1 MSKKKQRVVVLKK
14 IGRLL
19 YDYLIPKQIIG
30 TADALN
36 KEQLNAISQRKTVSQ
51 LLFYRTYEE
60 EDTGASSP
68 MGIYTMADGR
78 EGVVFEVTP
87 PAYLSENIENKIISM
102 LSAIVKDETVVTI
115 NTFASSNIKE
125 YLDSF
130 RESHSL
136 KRKTNLE
143 NPDVIQDYVDN
154 KLHNFNEWRT
164 KSILGRDADFR
175 IRNFRHT
182 ISILFPYD
190 CERNIIREQYYQI
203 LGMLNEISGKNM
215 PASSLIPLLKEFVN
229 PELDE
234 YSQSNDTVTKINTQ
248 ITKGARIRVD
258 DESGILHFGKN
269 EKWIGKV
276 LTTDKFPPEMDLF
289 TYQNAF
295 FDAMGNDNQ
304 MHIPS
309 PFMLSLTIKFTDVEK
324 KRKSA
329 LSKAR
334 HNYKHTSALGYRME
348 KIFPEIKAL
357 KNESESVIE
366 NIDTHGEIPV
376 EGKWDLFI
384 CDSNL
389 DNLNRSVG
397 AIKNSFES
405 LPGRW
410 LLKEESFS
418 MIAYHI
424 FLQSFPLNYME
435 RIQDNIKKMDMLF
448 KSNNAQ
454 IAPLISDFKG
464 LGTVP
469 THFYI
474 GRTGQL
480 LSVDF
485 FASLQNYNVV
495 VIGPQGSGKS
505 MFTND
510 FCANG
515 LAAGWDIRLVDFGRS
530 YLGFCNL
537 VGGQFL
543 EFQSNNEKCL
553 NFFTHMN
560 TKIIY
565 NENEK
570 EEEVIHEDEY
580 DTTVPVIGLMMGV
593 SLKNIYKL
601 EETSNMEKLK
611 LTNMS
616 RYVIKALD
624 YAWSIKGRNAGMRE
638 VSEGLQKFRDDM
650 KEKDNEGDNEAY
662 SLLSQMI
669 VGLENYS
676 SPRGPYYK
684 YYNGTNNINI
694 KSKFLITELDD
705 ISDSAVMPVIA
716 MGILQRMAQEAF
728 IEYGKDKNTSR
739 VIGVDEAWKVIDSEI
754 FVNFLEDFARRIRKY
769 NGITIL
775 VSQRIADFFGNS
787 AAATIFET
795 ASYKIFLP
803 NEKSAIDSAI
813 SKKYLSMNSFQS
825 NLMKS
830 VISKKPHYNEILFN
844 YGNAQF
850 VALLKLTADDYW
862 TFTSDPK
869 DRATIANVINSRG
882 YSSTDAIW
890 YLARKTEK
898 MKEEEILYKME
909 QRKNRTNRKIN
920 WDEFFNNTI
929 YNDSIKVVKQY
940 IYDISDEVPT
950 IIGKELLMRIENEGI
965 MYPNSFFKSAAKEK
979 NVYLDL
985 TKRFI
990 EKCFFFIKTLEG
1002 KTEKVSIN
1010 LDIEEIK
1017 NQKFKDFLFESIA
1030 TLGNCKSKLIFDFI
1044 LDYETKENIEI
1055 LLSFS
1060 NELKELG
1067 IGIAFDNIDFSQL
1080 DVRTLIETKPTQYKI
1095 NIEDIKEI
1103 LKDKMNLTYAKNLL
1117 YSLIS
1122 NNKES
1127 GALTIFVK
1135 VETEEDLELAKEF
1148 NVNYVQG
1155 FMYGQPQFID

>member
-1 MSKKKQRVVVLKK
+1 MSRKKDRFKFLKRT
-14 IGRLL
+14 GRLL
-19 YDYLIPKQIIG
+19 YDYLIPKEVLG
-30 TADALN
+30 SAEALN
-36 KEQLNAISQRKTVSQ
+36 KEQLDALSQRKTISQ

-68 MGIYTMADGR
+68 IGIYTMADGR

-87 PAYLSENIENKIISM
+87 PAYLSENIENRIISM
-102 LSAIVKDETVVTI
+102 LSAIVKDDTVITI
-115 NTFASSNIKE
+115 NTFASRNIKE

-136 KRKTNLE
+136 KKKINLE
-143 NPDVIQDYVDN
+143 NPDVIQEYVDN
-154 KLHNFNEWRT
+154 KLHNLNEWRT
-164 KSILGRDADFR
+164 KSIQGRDADFR

-182 ISILFPYD
+182 IAILFPYD
-190 CERNIIREQYYQI
+190 CEKNIIREQFYQI
-203 LGMLNEISGKNM
+203 LGMLSEIDGRNM

-234 YSQSNDTVTKINTQ
+234 YIKSNDTVTKINTQ

-269 EKWIGKV
+269 ETWMGKV

-289 TYQNAF
+289 SYQNAF

-309 PFMLSLTIKFTDVEK
+309 PFMLSLTIKFTDVER

-334 HNYKHTSALGYRME
+334 HNYKNTASLGPRME

-357 KNESESVIE
+357 KNESEAVID
-366 NIDTHGEIPV
+366 NIDKHGEIPV
-376 EGKWDLFI
+376 DGKWDLFI

-410 LLKEESFS
+410 MLKEESFS

-435 RIQDNIKKMDMLF
+435 RLQDNIKKMDMLF

-469 THFYI
+469 THFYF

-480 LSVDF
+480 LSIDF
-485 FASLQNYNVV
+485 FASLQNYNVIV
-495 VIGPQGSGKS
+495 VGPQGSGKS

-543 EFQSNNEKCL
+543 EFKSNNDKCL

-560 TKIIY
+560 TKIIVDDDGK
-565 NENEK
+565 EK
-570 EEEVIHEDEY
+570 EVIHEDEY

-593 SLKNIYKL
+593 ALKNIYKL
-601 EETSNMEKLK
+601 ENTGEAEKLK
-611 LTNMS
+611 LSNMVT
-616 RYVIKALD
+616 YVIKALN
-624 YAWSIKGRNAGMRE
+624 YAWSIQGRNAGMRE
-638 VSEGLQKFRDDM
+638 VSEGLKELRDDI
-650 KEKDNEGDNEAY
+650 KGEDNASDIQAY
-662 SLLSQMI
+662 SLLSSMI
-669 VGLENYS
+669 VALENYS
-676 SPRGPYYK
+676 SPMGPYYK

-694 KSKFLITELDD
+694 RSKFLITELDD

-716 MGILQRMAQEAF
+716 MGLLQRMAQEAF
-728 IEYGKDKNTSR
+728 IEYDKDKSTSR
-739 VIGVDEAWKVIDSEI
+739 VIGVDEAWKVIDSDI

-775 VSQRIADFFGNS
+775 VSQRIADFFKNT

-803 NEKSAIDSAI
+803 NEKSAINSALD
-813 SKKYLSMNSFQS
+813 KKYLSMNSFQA

-850 VALLKLTADDYW
+850 VALLKVTADDYW

-869 DRATIANVINSRG
+869 DRATIANVIKSKG

-890 YLARKTEK
+890 YLARKMEK
-898 MKEEEILYKME
+898 MKEEEIIYKMA
-909 QRKNRTNRKIN
+909 QRKNKTNRKIN
-920 WDEFFNNTI
+920 WDEFFSSTL
-929 YNDSIKVVKQY
+929 YNDGIRVVKQY
-940 IYDISDEVPT
+940 IYDITQDKPVV
-950 IIGKELLMRIENEGI
+950 IGKELLMRIEHDGI
-965 MYPNSFFKSAAKEK
+965 MYPNSFFKSASKEK

-990 EKCFFFIKTLEG
+990 EKCFLFVKTLEG
-1002 KTEKVSIN
+1002 KKEKISIN
-1010 LDIEEIK
+1010 LDIDEIK
-1017 NQKFKDFLFESIA
+1017 NQKFRNFLFESINN
-1030 TLGNCKSKLIFDFI
+1030 LGDCKNKLIFDFI
-1044 LDYETKENIEI
+1044 LDYDTKENIEI
-1055 LLSFS
+1055 LLKFS
-1060 NELKELG
+1060 NELKGHGVE
-1067 IGIAFDNIDFSQL
+1067 IAFDNIDFSQL
-1080 DVRTLIETKPTQYKI
+1080 DIKTLIETKPIQYKI

-1103 LKDKMNLTYAKNLL
+1103 LRDKQNLTYAKNLI

-1127 GALTIFVK
+1127 DALTIFVK

-1148 NVNYVQG
+1148 NINYVQG
-1155 FMYGQPQFID
+1155 FMYGQPELIN